1 MRYKQYIKKDCGH
14 CKISFE
20 VPPRNAHRI
29 FCSITCSNAKGKW
42 LGKKRS
48 QETIEKISK
57 TKTGNSFANSGS
69 FKKGQTPWN
78 KGKIYEAILGEN
90 HPNWKGGVTDI
101 NKKIR
106 HSIEYNIWRK
116 AVYARDNWTC
126 QHCKV
131 KQRFPVAHHI
141 KTFKDYP
148 ELRFDVDNGL
158 TLCRSCHKKVHTEIG
173 CKTKFTKRL
182 LTNA

>member
-1 MRYKQYIKKDCGH
+1 MRYKQYIQKECEH

-20 VPPRNAHRI
+20 VPPRNHKQR
-29 FCSITCSNAKGKW
+29 FCSKRCANVKCRW
-42 LGKKRS
+42 LGKNRS
-48 QETIEKISK
+48 EETNLKISQ
-57 TKTGNSFANSGS
+57 TKKGNSPVTSGA

-78 KGKIYEAILGEN
+78 KGKIYKAILGEN
-90 HPNWKGGVTDI
+90 HPNWKGGVSDT
-101 NKKIR
+101 NKIIR

-131 KQRFPVAHHI
+131 KQRLPVAHHI

-158 TLCRSCHKKVHTEIG
+158 TLCRSCHKKVHAEIG
-173 CKTKFTKRL
+173 YFTRFTKQL
-182 LTNA
+182 STN